1 LMTKYSLV
9 MEYADGGTLNTFLK
23 EHFNELEWD
32 DKFNLALQLT
42 SAILYLHENGIIH
55 RNLHTDNIFV
65 HQKKIKLADFGLSK
79 RISEA
84 SNNTSKMVDVIPYVD
99 PKSLNKYIDND
110 QNENYKLNEKSDIY
124 SIGVIMWQISSG
136 FRPFYSEGVK
146 YDMTLALEIQEG
158 NREGIIEGTPLWY
171 SDLYKRCWKSEPDER
186 PNIQD
191 VVSTLRTIPKENEW
205 INWIEETIANKHIKY
220 YEYKYFSE
228 IQEIGIGGFAKVYR
242 ARWKMTGKYF
252 ALKTFYNF
260 EKISVKEIVNE

>member
-1 LMTKYSLV
+1 MK
-9 MEYADGGTLNTFLK
+9 
-23 EHFNELEWD
+23 
-32 DKFNLALQLT
+32 
-42 SAILYLHENGIIH
+42 
-55 RNLHTDNIFV
+55 HTDNIFV

-171 SDLYKRCWKSEPDER
+171 SDLYKSKLILLFYLYIFLLKTKKKRSKEYFTIFYSIGCWKSEPDER

-260 EKISVKEIVNE
+260 EKISVKEIVNEVITRYIFMKFFGLFF